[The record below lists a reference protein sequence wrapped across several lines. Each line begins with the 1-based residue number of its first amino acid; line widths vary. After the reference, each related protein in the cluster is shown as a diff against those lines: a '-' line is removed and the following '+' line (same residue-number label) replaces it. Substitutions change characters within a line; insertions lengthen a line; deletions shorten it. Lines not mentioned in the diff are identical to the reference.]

1 MKKKSLLFVLL
12 MVMCL
17 SMSITAYAAS
27 GSWKSD
33 SNGWWYQYSNGSYAT
48 GWASI
53 GGEYYYFDNSGYMA
67 SSEYRDGY
75 WINGNGT
82 WNANYSNAHWD
93 HDDIGWWYTDSSGWY
108 PVSQWLKIDGSYYYF
123 KSNGYLAT
131 DEYID
136 GSYVGTDGAWIKDYT
151 PATNNDESSASADN
165 SAQTDATNNG
175 SDNSSNS
182 VPSTPSSGSTGG
194 SSSVSGS
201 TTVYVSNNGKMHKK
215 SNCSGMKNYTT
226 MTYDEAVSKGK
237 SKCHKCF

>member
-136 GSYVGTDGAWIKDYT
+136 DMLSVLNECKNDHIILISTGLLDIAHRISKDVLVLNNGELNPISHETMQIPEIKEAVLDILG
-151 PATNNDESSASADN
+151 EADN
-165 SAQTDATNNG
+165 
-175 SDNSSNS
+175 
-182 VPSTPSSGSTGG
+182 
-194 SSSVSGS
+194 
-201 TTVYVSNNGKMHKK
+201 
-215 SNCSGMKNYTT
+215 
-226 MTYDEAVSKGK
+226 EII
-237 SKCHKCF
+237 